1 MIVLA
6 VEVLSR
12 DASTAQILIRKLIV
26 GNDELVGV
34 LHALLIVLEARGLFV
49 EELVDRAPAATC
61 SLSIAP
67 IWLILLHR

>member
-49 EELVDRAPAATC
+49 EELVDRAPATTC
-61 SLSIAP
+61 SLAIAP

>member
-34 LHALLIVLEARGLFV
+34 LHALLIVLEARGLFIQ
-49 EELVDRAPAATC
+49 ELVDRAPATTC
-61 SLSIAP
+61 SFAIAP